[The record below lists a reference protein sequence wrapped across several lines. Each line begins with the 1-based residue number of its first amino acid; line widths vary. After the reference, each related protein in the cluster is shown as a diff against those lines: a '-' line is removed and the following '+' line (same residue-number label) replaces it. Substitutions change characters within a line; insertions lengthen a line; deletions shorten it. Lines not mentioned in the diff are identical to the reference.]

1 MATTTST
8 HAQQTVHLIPRGDHW
23 VMIGVDGT
31 ENGTTFPDLGTALDQ
46 ATSGDELVHVVV
58 HTRPNESEDQSRA
71 CA

>member
-1 MATTTST
+1 
-8 HAQQTVHLIPRGDHW
+8 
-23 VMIGVDGT
+23 MIGVDGT

-46 ATSGDELVHVVV
+46 ATSGDELVHVIV